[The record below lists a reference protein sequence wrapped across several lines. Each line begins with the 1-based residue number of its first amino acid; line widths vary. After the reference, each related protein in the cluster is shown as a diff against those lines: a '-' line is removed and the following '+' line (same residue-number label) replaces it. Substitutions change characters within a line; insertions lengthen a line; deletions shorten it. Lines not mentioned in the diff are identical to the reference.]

1 MRSTRRAFSC
11 LNRTHERP
19 VLAEKPRVDI
29 AGVSVLVPR
38 MQNQDEEN
46 ELAAEDVEVVDGAVT
61 DDSVESAES
70 AAEPLTPEAEIAK
83 WKEAAIRVAADLEN
97 YRKRMARERAEDLR
111 FAKSGLLEELL
122 PVVDNFAMGLQ
133 MAEKEQDSMIYKG
146 MAMVKGQLD
155 DFLASQGVKEV
166 AAEGIFDPNFH
177 EAVAEEE
184 KEGAEEGEI
193 LSVKRKGYLLHDR
206 LLRAAAVVVA
216 KGPSGVAEA
225 GKENEGGSE

>member
-1 MRSTRRAFSC
+1 
-11 LNRTHERP
+11 
-19 VLAEKPRVDI
+19 
-29 AGVSVLVPR
+29 
-38 MQNQDEEN
+38 MQNQDDK
-46 ELAAEDVEVVDGAVT
+46 ELAPEEVEVAGVG
-61 DDSVESAES
+61 ESAETGEAGET

-83 WKEAAIRVAADLEN
+83 WKEAAIRTAADLEN

-133 MAEKEQDSMIYKG
+133 MAEQDQDSMISKG

-166 AAEGIFDPNFH
+166 AAEGVFDPNFH

-193 LSVKRKGYLLHDR
+193 LFVKRKGYLLHDR

-216 KGPSGVAEA
+216 KGPSKEEEA
-225 GKENEGGSE
+225 GEETEGGSE